1 MIYDLLVIVI
11 KKVKNEACIQT
22 GKKYVSQTYFLS
34 LVFFNERCKHRTLV
48 LEISILC

>member
-1 MIYDLLVIVI
+1 MIYDLLVVVV
-11 KKVKNEACIQT
+11 KKVKNEAFVQT

-48 LEISILC
+48 VAISILC